1 MEGEHEN
8 LQPSEDPPRD
18 LVAKS
23 LLQVERVRGGGDR
36 ACPPMPATRE
46 QMSATLKMFYL
57 GCCCS
62 TMVQNDDEVVSLET
76 QVCTEEERRIRAD
89 VKVHLLWVCTP
100 CAAGRVW
107 WSEAAESGTKTGE
120 DDGGEQ
126 GLLSLVAHEKLRV
139 QNLRLLVRAALKLL
153 LPFENPKPAN
163 PKFGTETPLP
173 QLDRN

>member
-36 ACPPMPATRE
+36 ACPPMPVTRE

-76 QVCTEEERRIRAD
+76 QVCTEEERKIRDD

-100 CAAGRVW
+100 CATGRVW

-120 DDGGEQ
+120 DDSGEQ
-126 GLLSLVAHEKLRV
+126 
-139 QNLRLLVRAALKLL
+139 
-153 LPFENPKPAN
+153 
-163 PKFGTETPLP
+163 
-173 QLDRN
+173 